1 MRRMAAICFAW
12 SIVAIGMAHA
22 VPARPLLEPPVPP
35 APPKVTFIELKG
47 TAWAGKYGAANR
59 TYIFEADGSISYS
72 STGKT
77 WFKQRGNWK
86 FDGINLFFDHHTG
99 TKKISYEFRGIVKD
113 ANTLVG
119 EQTLILSGMKSP
131 ATMTRTVM
139 PGK

>member
-12 SIVAIGMAHA
+12 SMLALGIAHA
-22 VPARPLLEPPVPP
+22 VPARPLYEPPAP
-35 APPKVTFIELKG
+35 ATPPKVTFIDLKG
-47 TAWAGKYGAANR
+47 TAWAGKYGVTNR
-59 TYIFEADGSISYS
+59 IYIFEADGSISYS

-77 WFKQRGNWK
+77 VFKIRGNWK

-113 ANTLVG
+113 ANTIVG
-119 EQTLILSGMKSP
+119 EQTLVTTGAKSP